1 VIIRSYEH
9 TSFSVFVLDSSFLRS
24 CLNVVSR
31 RKESVAI
38 LNLLFFGCV
47 FLVAVIAQFVF
58 PPALF
63 SGWSPAVPEALLG
76 SGLIFMVAGIF
87 FFNLAFSAFVFVTLP
102 GFAFFPLSVGFLLF
116 RAVLWGLL
124 LYAVPTWLFLALLPT
139 VVLEGEAYV
148 FAGVAGA
155 VVGVSWIK
163 PNMIYREE
171 GLSKVVFFRK
181 ALEECLRLYF
191 FVAFFL
197 FVAAVVEIVTLMMI

>member
-1 VIIRSYEH
+1 LDL
-9 TSFSVFVLDSSFLRS
+9 SFVKS
-24 CLNVVSR
+24 CLNAVSR
-31 RKESVAI
+31 RKEAVAI

-63 SGWSPAVPEALLG
+63 SGWSPAVPEVLLG
-76 SGLIFMVAGIF
+76 SGLIFMVVGIF
-87 FFNLAFSAFVFVTLP
+87 LFNLAFSAFVFVTLP

-124 LYAVPTWLFLALLPT
+124 LYAVPSWLFLFLLPT

-163 PNMIYREE
+163 PNMLYREE
-171 GLSKVVFFRK
+171 GLSKVEAFRK
-181 ALEECLRLYF
+181 ALMECLRLYV
-191 FVAFFL
+191 FVVFFL
-197 FVAAVVEIVTLMMI
+197 FIAAVVETASLMVI